1 MSNRYRVT
9 RWICADRQIA
19 KKWCSLRPR
28 WLLFDT
34 HLAQWHDVMWTTK
47 AQATAIAR
55 RANQGEIDKCTRAN
69 DPDDSTAG

>member
-34 HLAQWHDVMWTTK
+34 KLARWHDVMWVTK
-47 AQATAIAR
+47 AQAVAIAR
-55 RANQGEIDKCTRAN
+55 RANAAVDDLQTRLD
-69 DPDDSTAG
+69 DPDD